1 MTSQPISIRHELPNR
16 IRFKIIGVPKAKL
29 QETAQPLEQREGV
42 IWVQVN
48 EKCASL
54 AIGYDPELLPRA
66 ALLNAVK
73 QIFSPQETVSSA
85 CSCACSC
92 GKAEP
97 DKVKKASRRF
107 LSISAVLGISV
118 FRSSVLGLPV
128 AQTALSPLGLIA
140 LGFSFPLIRS
150 GIKKL
155 RQKRIDLDGF
165 LGAGA
170 IAAIAA
176 GEAMT
181 AFEILWINSGAELLT
196 AWTTERSRRSIS
208 EILDLTSH
216 HTFVLVDG
224 IEVERAV
231 EDVVIGDTVVLHTGE
246 KISVDGVII
255 KGEALLNESPITG
268 RQEFSHKTVDD
279 KVYSGTF
286 VREGVIYV
294 RAECVGDQTYLARV
308 MHKVQEAMENRA
320 PIEGVADRLAA
331 TLVKVGFGVTA
342 LTFVLT
348 QSAWRA
354 FTVLLV
360 MACPCA
366 TVLAAS
372 TAISAAIN
380 AAARNHILIK
390 GGRYLEEIG
399 QCDTVCFDKTGTLT
413 SHEPV
418 LQVISPVDGI
428 SENDLLQL
436 ACSAE
441 THNHHPL
448 AQAVKAEAVRREI
461 VPIPHTLCDYH
472 MGMGIRAVVKGDE
485 ILVGNAKLAER
496 YECSAESLKPVADAL
511 RDKGLTVLHV
521 FRNNKPQGVLG
532 LDARVRP
539 EAAEV
544 IKRLRSQGVKNI
556 TLITGDE
563 ASSTRRLAEMLGID
577 HYHASVLPE
586 DKAEIIS
593 GMLGQGHSVLMV
605 GDGVNDALALT
616 RADVGVAIGAG
627 GAEAAVEAADIALAD
642 NDLQALA
649 DVYGLSTKTL
659 RIVRENF
666 WIATGSNIVGVAL
679 GALGIL
685 SPVTAGLIHI
695 AHTLGVVANSSRLLT
710 FELTTSNSELP
721 KKEDSNG
728 FQRNSQTQALPGTE
742 APHSRENAD
751 QVRPV
756 HQEGPAGNGSG
767 KTAKR
772 SVAGS
777 DQRPDESSGSLR
789 SH

>member
-1 MTSQPISIRHELPNR
+1 MTSQSISIRHELSNR
-16 IRFKIIGVPKAKL
+16 IRFKISGVSKEKL
-29 QETAQPLEQREGV
+29 QDAAHPLKQYKGV
-42 IWVQVN
+42 DWIQVN

-66 ALLNAVK
+66 SLLNAVERS
-73 QIFSPQETVSSA
+73 FSPEEHTPSA
-85 CSCACSC
+85 CSCSC
-92 GKAEP
+92 NNTRP
-97 DKVKKASRRF
+97 DNVKKAARRF
-107 LSISAVLGISV
+107 LSISTVLGIST
-118 FRSSVLGLPV
+118 FRSSVLGLTV
-128 AQTALSPLGLIA
+128 AQTALSPLGLFA
-140 LGFSFPLIRS
+140 LGFSLPLIRS
-150 GIKKL
+150 GLKKL
-155 RQKRIDLDGF
+155 RKKRIDLDGF

-231 EDVVIGDTVVLHTGE
+231 EDVAIGDTVVLHTGE
-246 KISVDGVII
+246 KISVDGIII
-255 KGEALLNESPITG
+255 KGEALLNEAPITG

-286 VREGVIYV
+286 VREGIIYV
-294 RAECVGDQTYLARV
+294 QAECVGDQTYLARV

-342 LTFVLT
+342 MTYVLT

-380 AAARNHILIK
+380 SAARNHILIK

-399 QCDTVCFDKTGTLT
+399 HCDTVCFDKTGTLT

-418 LQVISPVDGI
+418 LQVISPVKGI
-428 SENDLLQL
+428 KEDDLLQL

-448 AQAVKAEAVRREI
+448 AQAVKAEAMRRDI

-472 MGMGIRAVVKGDE
+472 MGMGIRAVVKGED

-496 YECSAESLKPVADAL
+496 YACSQGDLQAEADAL

-521 FRNNKPQGVLG
+521 FRNNVPMGLLG

-544 IKRLRSQGVKNI
+544 VKRLRGLGVENV

-563 ASSTRRLAEMLGID
+563 AASTRRLAEKLGID

-593 GMLGQGHSVLMV
+593 GMLGHGHSVLMV

-649 DVYGLSTKTL
+649 DVYGLSRKTL

-679 GALGIL
+679 GAMGML
-685 SPVTAGLIHI
+685 SPVAAGFIHI
-695 AHTLGVVANSSRLLT
+695 AHTLGVVANSSRLLNFKLT
-710 FELTTSNSELP
+710 VSSDNQLINEEL
-721 KKEDSNG
+721 NG
-728 FQRNSQTQALPGTE
+728 LQRTSQTQTLPGGETSH
-742 APHSRENAD
+742 PRTDAD

-756 HQEGPAGNGSG
+756 DQKRPSGNGSG
-767 KTAKR
+767 QKTKR
-772 SVAGS
+772 PATGS
-777 DQRPDESSGSLR
+777 EQRPDESSGAIS
-789 SH
+789 SN